1 MAKGS
6 VNKVILIGNLG
17 RDPEVRYTPN
27 GLAVANATL
36 ATTEAWKDKQSGDN
50 QERTEWHRLVFYN
63 RLAEITGEYL
73 RKGSKVYV
81 EGRLQTRKW
90 QDQASGQDRYM
101 TEIIVDSMQML
112 SSKGSSPAEGMPSS
126 MSMPAERSAPEAAAP
141 AGVAADN
148 FDDDI
153 PF

>member
-17 RDPEVRYTPN
+17 RDPELRYTPT
-27 GLAVANATL
+27 GLAVSNITI
-36 ATTEAWKDKQSGDN
+36 ATTESWKNKAGEA
-50 QERTEWHRLVFYN
+50 QESTEWHRLVFYN

-73 RKGSKVYV
+73 RKGSKIYV

-90 QDQASGQDRYM
+90 QDQATGQDRYM

-112 SSKGSSPAEGMPSS
+112 SSKGTGGAASPADMA
-126 MSMPAERSAPEAAAP
+126 SMPMPEKSMEGAT
-141 AGVAADN
+141 AGAGGVDN

>member
-6 VNKVILIGNLG
+6 VNKVILVGNLG
-17 RDPEVRYTPN
+17 RDPEMRYTPS
-27 GLAVANATL
+27 GLAVANVTI
-36 ATTEAWKDKQSGDN
+36 ATTEAWKNKAGEA
-50 QERTEWHRLVFYN
+50 QESTEWHRLVFYN
-63 RLAEITGEYL
+63 RLAEIAGEYI
-73 RKGSKVYV
+73 RKGSKIYV

-90 QDQASGQDRYM
+90 QDQNTGQDRYM

-112 SSKGSSPAEGMPSS
+112 GSKGSNIPDNTSAMPPLSEKVMES
-126 MSMPAERSAPEAAAP
+126 TAAAP
-141 AGVAADN
+141 SNMAPPDQ